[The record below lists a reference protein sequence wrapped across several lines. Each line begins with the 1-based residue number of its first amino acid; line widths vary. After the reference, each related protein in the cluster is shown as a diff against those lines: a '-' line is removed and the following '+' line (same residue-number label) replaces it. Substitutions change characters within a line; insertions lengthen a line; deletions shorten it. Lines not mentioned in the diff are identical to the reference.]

1 MGRRLDVVAGVGNGK
16 DVRSSDLMF
25 VVLQRRNPDLL
36 FLLLMGLLLQDD
48 GLDDLVGRLWL
59 MGGQLDVSLVLGKL
73 GLWWSDKVKCFNVGF
88 HIDHSRMGRRGG
100 CGQGGVIHNGRDLSN
115 SWPRRSHDCWR
126 IQK

>member
-73 GLWWSDKVKCFNVGF
+73 GLWWSD
-88 HIDHSRMGRRGG
+88 
-100 CGQGGVIHNGRDLSN
+100 
-115 SWPRRSHDCWR
+115 
-126 IQK
+126 